1 MDICNREGY
10 ISSSM
15 ASNTRFSVALHVLA
29 FLAWNDEPLKSARV
43 ARSVGT
49 SAVVIRRLLRR
60 LADAGLV
67 TSQRG
72 PLGGTQ
78 LARRPAEISLLEVFR
93 AVGDPDLLSRHVP
106 NRHCPFGRAIRPGLE
121 IIVDRVESGVRAEL
135 AKTTLAGA
143 MRLMRRSSD
152 SDLL

>member
-1 MDICNREGY
+1 
-10 ISSSM
+10 M

-29 FLAWNDEPLKSARV
+29 FLAWKDESLKSSRI

-49 SAVVIRRLLRR
+49 NPVVIRRLLGR
-60 LADAGLV
+60 LGDAGLV

-78 LARRPAEISLLEVFR
+78 LARSPAEISLLDVFR
-93 AVGDPDLLSRHVP
+93 AAGDRNLLLRHAP

-121 IIVDRVESGVRAEL
+121 FIVDRVETGVRAEL
-135 AKTTLAGA
+135 GETTLADA
-143 MRLMRRSSD
+143 MRLMKRSSD